1 MEHGR
6 CASGSGL
13 PAIRDIAHRMG
24 AVLDAPMASVE
35 IEQGRGTRFAGREG
49 GDQIDYLVG
58 RLADFGHGAG
68 ELRDLRDKGPGRGKI
83 GIHLG
88 TDFDG
93 VYFGASPSAVNRL
106 GLQTA
111 CLRIGKIGRQIG
123 I

>member
-68 ELRDLRDKGPGRGKI
+68 ELRDLRDKGPGRDKI
-83 GIHLG
+83 GIPLG
-88 TDFDG
+88 TDFD
-93 VYFGASPSAVNRL
+93 GASPSAVNCL

-111 CLRIGKIGRQIG
+111 CLRIGKIGCQIG